1 MLQLFRDCIKTWL
14 PDIIHFASRQN
25 VMFVKLMQSLAGIKN
40 MPNDINA
47 IIKQNTNHVY
57 YSDDEIDHKLLLH
70 ITNKYNIKL
79 DQLEPINSGMV
90 AIVFSGVDKN
100 NKRVIIKI
108 KRKNIKSRIENG
120 YKSLNR
126 LYTIISYMVYPFRM
140 FDEALLNIRS
150 FIESKDYILTQCE
163 FNSEIN
169 AMNSI
174 RKTISEYNKDI
185 IIPLCYNDD
194 DDREDTQFIIMEFI
208 DGTTCFDIDDK
219 YKKAACE
226 LLFMFTFTT
235 SFCGEMYHSDLHP
248 GNLLVMTN
256 GDKVKLGIIDY
267 GMNIVATD
275 AIRNFSHGCLN
286 LLIEHE
292 DDPTKIRDALKFSVN
307 LTTPPLEL
315 DKLTKDEYDR
325 LNVCFYD
332 LVQSCGN
339 GELDEATMHRAL
351 KAVRETTKSD
361 SIVLSTDMI
370 KYAMGLSM
378 MQSSARL
385 LVDNDKEIATIIKKT
400 LRVVMSY

>member
-1 MLQLFRDCIKTWL
+1 
-14 PDIIHFASRQN
+14 
-25 VMFVKLMQSLAGIKN
+25 MFVKLMQSLAGIKN

-126 LYTIISYMVYPFRM
+126 LYTITSYMVYPFRM

-174 RKTISEYNKDI
+174 RKTFSEYNKDI
-185 IIPLCYNDD
+185 IIPVCYNDD

-208 DGTTCFDIDDK
+208 DGTTCFDVDDK

-235 SFCGEMYHSDLHP
+235 SFFGEMYHSDLHP
-248 GNLLVMTN
+248 GNLLVITN
-256 GDKVKLGIIDY
+256 GDRVKLGIIDY

-275 AIRNFSHGCLN
+275 EIKNFSHGCLN

-292 DDPTKIRDALKFSVN
+292 DDPTKMRDALKFCVN
-307 LTTPPLEL
+307 LTTPPLEI

-332 LVQSCGN
+332 LVQSVGG

-378 MQSSARL
+378 IQSSARL
-385 LVDNDKEIATIIKKT
+385 LVHNDKEIATIMKKS
-400 LRVVMSY
+400 LRVIMSY